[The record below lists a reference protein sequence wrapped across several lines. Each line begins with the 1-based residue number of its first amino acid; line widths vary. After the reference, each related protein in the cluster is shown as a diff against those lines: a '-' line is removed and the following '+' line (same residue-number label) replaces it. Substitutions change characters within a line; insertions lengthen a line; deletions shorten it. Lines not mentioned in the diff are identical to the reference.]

1 MRRSHG
7 VRAFTLTELLI
18 VMVIIAILAGIAIPM
33 YLTSRERAKDASV
46 KAATHS
52 IEVGLGSYGVDHDDF
67 YPAALADKTVL
78 VDAGGASYIDAWPA
92 NPWTNADVKDSV
104 SQGDYTYTRIVGGRS
119 FTLAG
124 HMSTGDFVA
133 P

>member
-1 MRRSHG
+1 MRGLQSTRG
-7 VRAFTLTELLI
+7 FTLIELLI
-18 VMVIIAILAGIAIPM
+18 VMVIIAILAAIAIPM
-33 YLTSRERAKDASV
+33 YLTSKEKAKDASV

-52 IEVGLGSYGVDHDDF
+52 IEVGLGSYGVDHNDF

-78 VDAGGASYIDAWPA
+78 VDAGGASYVDAWPA
-92 NPWTNADVKDSV
+92 NPWTDADMKDSV
-104 SQGDYTYTRIVGGRS
+104 SRGDYTYTRIAGGRS

-124 HMSTGDFVA
+124 HMSTGNFVV